1 MAPSYRR
8 SKGGAWRGL
17 STGARPPHK
26 TVHVGS
32 WYRSARPVPA
42 EYRSNFT
49 HLYFDIAWFGVLAAS
64 TVSFTAIYATRQGAN
79 AFQLGLLSAAP
90 AIVNMAFALPAGRW
104 LEGQPI
110 DTAVFWSALFYRIF
124 YLLWLP
130 LPLLF
135 ASDVQVWVLIGLTL
149 AMSIPGTSLA
159 VGFNALFA
167 EAVPPEW
174 RGHVAGIRNALLSI
188 TFLLVSLLCGLILE
202 KLPFPGGYQVVF
214 ALGCLG
220 AAMSTL
226 HLWFITPRP
235 NGLVRARPGRDLGDL
250 ASPGRF
256 RLVVEGVRPG
266 LGLRLLPRRPGQGL
280 LKPGILRTPFA
291 RVVAVIFAFHLA
303 AYLAIPLFPIRWV
316 DQLHLSDQQIGWGT
330 AVFYATV
337 FVGSMQLDRLV
348 RRVGNQRV
356 TAIGALFMGFYPACM
371 ALAQGLGL
379 YLFGSVLGGLGW
391 ALLGGALVNYV
402 LERVPPDQRPAYL
415 AWYNLAINTALLLG
429 SLVGPLVAGYI
440 TVPAALMLFA
450 VLRFLAALA
459 ILRWG

>member
-1 MAPSYRR
+1 
-8 SKGGAWRGL
+8 
-17 STGARPPHK
+17 
-26 TVHVGS
+26 
-32 WYRSARPVPA
+32 
-42 EYRSNFT
+42 
-49 HLYFDIAWFGVLAAS
+49 
-64 TVSFTAIYATRQGAN
+64 
-79 AFQLGLLSAAP
+79 
-90 AIVNMAFALPAGRW
+90 
-104 LEGQPI
+104 
-110 DTAVFWSALFYRIF
+110 
-124 YLLWLP
+124 
-130 LPLLF
+130 
-135 ASDVQVWVLIGLTL
+135 
-149 AMSIPGTSLA
+149 
-159 VGFNALFA
+159 
-167 EAVPPEW
+167 
-174 RGHVAGIRNALLSI
+174 
-188 TFLLVSLLCGLILE
+188 
-202 KLPFPGGYQVVF
+202 
-214 ALGCLG
+214 
-220 AAMSTL
+220 
-226 HLWFITPRP
+226 
-235 NGLVRARPGRDLGDL
+235 
-250 ASPGRF
+250 
-256 RLVVEGVRPG
+256 
-266 LGLRLLPRRPGQGL
+266 
-280 LKPGILRTPFA
+280 
-291 RVVAVIFAFHLA
+291 VVAVIFAFHLA